1 MLFTRGP
8 SPGGTLSLVSLCTY
22 RLPKSSK
29 KNQQAMKP
37 AKPAGMSASQAAT
50 VIQKA
55 VKAAVGNGLRAAGG
69 AAGAYAG
76 SALGMP
82 KKGAKIG
89 HGVAAKLSRLI
100 GTGDYTTNEG
110 SVSVNSLFGRT
121 GQTAGT
127 QGSFESSNGGIR
139 IKHREYIQDVFTST
153 TAGSAFT
160 VSSWAVNPGLGYVFP
175 YLAQIAAN
183 FEQYKFHGL
192 VFEFVSSTAPY
203 GVTSLGTYVMAMEY
217 NAAAPLFLTKPQM
230 ENSDYA
236 LSCRLDHSGM
246 YGVECAIGSQAQTY
260 YYVRAPGTTTPAN
273 LTDTGI
279 MQLGI
284 ATTTVAAG
292 AGIIAG
298 STIGELWVTYDVEL
312 IRPRI
317 SNARYGYAHLRGNAT
332 TSALPFGPVANQ
344 TLTSYGAMTGMTVST
359 NALTFPNAS
368 IGDVYMIQVSMNG
381 AATLGATIP
390 APVTT
395 NLTQFNIMSS
405 AVAASA
411 QYFAGGT
418 TAATSSALSLTYF
431 FTVNAEQPAIPS
443 FTLPIGATLVVP
455 PGFVDVLVIDMGN
468 GFSTSGL

>member
-1 MLFTRGP
+1 
-8 SPGGTLSLVSLCTY
+8 
-22 RLPKSSK
+22 
-29 KNQQAMKP
+29 
-37 AKPAGMSASQAAT
+37 MSAGQAAT

-76 SALGMP
+76 SAIGMP

-89 HGVAAKLSRLI
+89 QGVAARLSRLI
-100 GTGDYTTNEG
+100 GSGDYTTNEG
-110 SVSVNSLFGRT
+110 SVAVNSLFGRA
-121 GQTAGT
+121 GQEAGK
-127 QGSFESSNGGIR
+127 QGTFESSKGGIR
-139 IKHREYIQDVFTST
+139 MKHREYIQDIFTST

-203 GVTSLGTYVMAMEY
+203 GVTALGTYVMAMEY

-236 LSCRLDHSGM
+236 LSSRLDHSGM
-246 YGVECAIGSQAQTY
+246 YGVECAVGSQAQTY

-279 MQLGI
+279 MQLGL

-292 AGIIAG
+292 GTGIIAG
-298 STIGELWVTYDVEL
+298 SSIGELWVTYDVEL

-344 TLTSYGAMTGMTVST
+344 TLTSYGAMTGMTAST
-359 NALTFPNAS
+359 NTLTFPNAS

-390 APVTT
+390 APTTT

-405 AVAASA
+405 ALAINSQYYAAS
-411 QYFAGGT
+411 T
-418 TAATSSALSLTYF
+418 TAATSSALSNTYF
-431 FTVNAEQPAIPS
+431 FSVNAEQPAIPS
-443 FTLPIGATLVVP
+443 FSLPVGVTLVVP
-455 PGFVDVLVIDMGN
+455 PGFVDVLVTDMGN
-468 GFSTSGL
+468 GFLTAGL